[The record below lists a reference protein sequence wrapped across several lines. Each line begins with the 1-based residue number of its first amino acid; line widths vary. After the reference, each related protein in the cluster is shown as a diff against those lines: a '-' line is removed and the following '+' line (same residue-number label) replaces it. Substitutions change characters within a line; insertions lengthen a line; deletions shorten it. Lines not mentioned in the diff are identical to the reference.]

1 MAQFLGVHKTADI
14 GAATDQAA
22 ADGFNKYKDAAGKMG
37 LNATH
42 AHYSLEKGFAY
53 CITEAENADKV
64 KEAHASVDIP
74 LEDVIE
80 VKTVS

>member
-1 MAQFLGVHKTADI
+1 MAQFLGVHKMAQI
-14 GAATDQAA
+14 GASSDQEA
-22 ADGFNKYKDAAGKMG
+22 ADGFNKYKEAASKMG

-53 CITEAENADKV
+53 CITEAQSAEQV
-64 KEAHASVDIP
+64 REAHASVDIP

-80 VKTVS
+80 VKTIS